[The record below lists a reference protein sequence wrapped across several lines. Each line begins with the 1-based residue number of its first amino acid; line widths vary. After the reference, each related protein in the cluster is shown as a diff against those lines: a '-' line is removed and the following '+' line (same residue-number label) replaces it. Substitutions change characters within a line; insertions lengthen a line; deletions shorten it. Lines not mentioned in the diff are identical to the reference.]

1 MNSLPEQSI
10 EKTSEYLGVRY
21 RIRRSMRRT
30 IQLTI
35 GEDGTLLIKMPL
47 LSSEREA
54 RELIGKHLR
63 WISARQKHTEQLAE
77 YKETVPKLSEEEMK
91 RLKAEAK
98 KRFPERTAYYAQL
111 LGVEYHKISYRF
123 QRTRW
128 GSCTRGGN
136 LNFNCLLLL
145 APEDVLDSV
154 VVHELCH
161 RKEMNHSADFYR
173 EINRV
178 FPGYKKSH
186 AWLKMHGD
194 KLISRLP

>member
-1 MNSLPEQSI
+1 M
-10 EKTSEYLGVRY
+10 SEYLGIRY
-21 RIRRSMRRT
+21 RIRRNMRRT
-30 IQLTI
+30 IQLTMD
-35 GEDGTLLIKMPL
+35 EDGTLLIKMPL
-47 LSSEREA
+47 LSSDREA

-63 WISARQKHTEQLAE
+63 WISARQKQTEKLAVL
-77 YKETVPKLSEEEMK
+77 KETVPRLSEEEMK
-91 RLKAEAK
+91 QLKAEAK

-111 LGVEYHKISYRF
+111 LGVEYHQISYRF

-161 RKEMNHSADFYR
+161 RKYMNHSDAFYS
-173 EINRV
+173 EIFRIM
-178 FPGYKKSH
+178 PDYKKSH

-194 KLISRLP
+194 ELISRLP